1 MSIKSSIKSKA
12 VIIGCDDR
20 QFWLFNWWYN
30 NYRRFNN
37 NLVVFVDFGLSERNL
52 RIVRDAGIFEFITIK
67 PELTMRGA
75 KIWFYKPQ
83 AMLMSSCDYN
93 LWLDLDTEVRGDLSP
108 VLAYLDTHAIAAS
121 LDHFNTVN
129 HQPTD
134 HPSVNTGVFAF
145 RKGYKLIKRWDEVC
159 QQELALNTIR
169 GDQEVLH
176 EILMGRTTTE
186 GCATDKGQVKKIG
199 PVQMVALP
207 HIYNRL
213 RLDQFSSDDVVRH
226 YTGETG
232 KGIIARHIAKQV
244 QQAKQVQRGV
254 VFRPDQVIEFIQPEL
269 EENRVAV
276 PVPVVFAPGGR
287 EALRSP
293 NPRHPNFQ
301 RTIHAIPVKVV
312 SQPIVKVPIIRQ

>member
-186 GCATDKGQVKKIG
+186 GCAADKGQDTSPSKCSKPSKCSGGWCSALTRLLNSFSRNWRRIEWRSRFRWCLLL
-199 PVQMVALP
+199 VAGRRYGLLIRGILISNARFTLFQLKLF
-207 HIYNRL
+207 HSRL
-213 RLDQFSSDDVVRH
+213 
-226 YTGETG
+226 
-232 KGIIARHIAKQV
+232 
-244 QQAKQVQRGV
+244 
-254 VFRPDQVIEFIQPEL
+254 
-269 EENRVAV
+269 
-276 PVPVVFAPGGR
+276 
-287 EALRSP
+287 LRSQLLG
-293 NPRHPNFQ
+293 NN
-301 RTIHAIPVKVV
+301 
-312 SQPIVKVPIIRQ
+312 